1 MTVSQQMSLGS
12 LESDILRH
20 SFWKSPYLLW
30 QNEYP
35 EELVPQMWAGGFM
48 SPIATLSQCPYLHV
62 AHNLSFC
69 AFVEESHTGLSNI
82 SGSSLTVS
90 GLGKHV

>member
-1 MTVSQQMSLGS
+1 MTY
-12 LESDILRH
+12 SDTH
-20 SFWKSPYLLW
+20 FGNHPTYFGKS
-30 QNEYP
+30 EYP
-35 EELVPQMWAGGFM
+35 EKLVPQMWAGGFM
-48 SPIATLSQCPYLHV
+48 PPIATLSQCPYLHV